1 MRDAATVLEIIRE
14 RGRRGLPLERVYRCL
29 FNPGLFLLA
38 YGKIYRNAGAMT
50 RGATRETV
58 DAMSLGKIEAII
70 TALRQERYRWTPVR
84 RTYIEKKGTTK
95 KKRPLGLPTWSDKL
109 LQEVLRLLLEAYYEP
124 QFSGRSHGFRPGRG
138 CHTALQEIS
147 HQWHGTVWFIEGDVT
162 DCFGSLDH
170 AILRSVLAEK
180 IHDGRF
186 LRLIDGLLQAGYL
199 EDWRYHR
206 TLSGCPQGGV
216 VSPVLSNIYLD
227 RLDTYIEQT
236 LVPAHNRGARRTP
249 SRPYMRLWQRAWRL
263 EQRGDREAGR
273 ALRKQMKIMP
283 SRDPNDPGYRRLR
296 YCRYADDWLLGFTGP
311 RQEAEQI
318 KAGIGQFMRDEL
330 KLELSPTKTLIT
342 HGRTDAARFLGYEIV
357 VMHADHK
364 HDHRGHRS
372 INAAIGLKVPADV
385 IRAKCA
391 PYRHRGKPVRRTERI
406 VDTDFSIV
414 AQFQAEFRG
423 IAQYYK
429 LAFNR
434 HQLGRL
440 KYVMERSLTKTLAR
454 KFRIRV
460 SQVYRRYR
468 AVLATEHGPRR
479 GLRVTVHR
487 DGGRAPL
494 VAQWGGISL
503 ARDTTPTVLNDD
515 PPRIW
520 SKRSELV
527 QRLLADTC
535 ELCGSG
541 NQVEVHHIRALKDL
555 NPTGRK
561 RQPVWAMRMAA
572 RRRKTL
578 LVCRVCH
585 ESIQYSGCPT
595 RQPR

>member
-1 MRDAATVLEIIRE
+1 MRDATTVLEIIRE
-14 RGRRGLPLERVYRCL
+14 RGTRGLPLERVYRCL
-29 FNPGLFLLA
+29 FNPDFYLLA
-38 YGKIYRNAGAMT
+38 YGKLYRNAGAMT
-50 RGATRETV
+50 PGATSETV
-58 DAMSLGKIEAII
+58 DGMNLGKIEAII

-95 KKRPLGLPTWSDKL
+95 KRPLGLPTWSDKL

-124 QFSGRSHGFRPGRG
+124 QFSGHSHGFRPGRG
-138 CHTALQEIS
+138 CHTALQEII

-170 AILRSVLAEK
+170 SIMRSILAEK

-186 LRLIDGLLQAGYL
+186 LRLIEGLLQAGYL
-199 EDWRYHR
+199 EDWRYHH

-236 LVPAHNRGARRTP
+236 LLPAHNRGTRRTP
-249 SRPYMRLWQRAWRL
+249 YRPYMRLWRRAWDQ
-263 EQRGDREAGR
+263 EQRGNWEAGR
-273 ALRKQMKIMP
+273 ILRKQMKTMP
-283 SRDPNDPGYRRLR
+283 SRDPDDPGYRRLR
-296 YCRYADDWLLGFTGP
+296 YCRYADDWLLSFTGP
-311 RQEAEQI
+311 RQEAEEV
-318 KAGIGQFMRDEL
+318 KACIGEFLHDQL
-330 KLELSPTKTLIT
+330 KLELSPAKTLIT
-342 HGRTDAARFLGYEIV
+342 HGRTRAARFLGYEIV
-357 VMHADHK
+357 VLHADHK
-364 HDHRGHRS
+364 RDHRGHRS
-372 INAAIGLKVPADV
+372 INAAIGLKVPVDV
-385 IRAKCA
+385 IRAKCV
-391 PYRHRGKPVRRTERI
+391 PYLHHGIPIRRTERI

-423 IAQYYK
+423 VAQYYK

-434 HQLGRL
+434 HRLGKL

-454 KFRIRV
+454 KYRIRV
-460 SQVYRRYR
+460 PQVYRRYR

-479 GLRVTVHR
+479 GLAVIVDRE
-487 DGGRAPL
+487 GGRAPL

-503 ARDTTPTVLNDD
+503 ARDTTPTVLNDN

-520 SKRSELV
+520 SRRSELV

-541 NQVEVHHIRALKDL
+541 KQVEVHHIRALKDL

-561 RQPVWAMRMAA
+561 HQPEWATRMAA

-578 LVCRVCH
+578 VVCRVCH
-585 ESIQYSGCPT
+585 ENIHYHGCST
-595 RQPR
+595 RQSR